1 MNERTNDCIC
11 ILQEFV
17 LGDHLS
23 ILLEM
28 SSPII
33 PLHRSY
39 YIGALQKHFS
49 CMDYTPP
56 TEEPSIVSTF
66 CFVEKIVFVCES
78 IYLTK
83 INDLHRYMESIVS
96 LRQLQKTL
104 QNRSHADT
112 KTRLW
117 EWMHESW
124 QHYTSLLPVYFD
136 RVLVTAQP
144 LYQFQTTEMTCERDA
159 RIWQFLRQQEKLG
172 GPATAVAVVL
182 DAVGTQNLHVERGFV
197 LGNGNTSNSTVTP
210 KSSSGLTTDARIIW
224 PAVYLR
230 NSLFLSSDRSSGVAS
245 NSGSR
250 SSSRNSFGALA
261 PPTRPSLS
269 NLGSNASTAAAAASG
284 KQSSSMTSKLLQYG
298 ADADASATQWPHT
311 EWASLASCL
320 AETTIEEDEDESL
333 ADSTLTGGA
342 VLSVRMAHEPTAATF
357 REDAGSLV
365 KQPALDSLAAA
376 MKSAENQDSAF
387 WKFIPGLSNVWK
399 AQETSQETDSSRRN
413 SFSQLSG
420 LQGMALGS
428 QTSTFHVVSLSSFL
442 SLVVIVKP
450 DALDGNFLRRRSRL
464 NDEEIQDFLNTMAEN
479 LRVSQ
484 RFLPRCLPKQHKRG
498 RQLSDSLLDLPTE
511 VVADEMVM
519 SVVLRRVKGAFGL
532 GPSSPLQNKHRGFSI
547 LPQQRPKGYSSRGDS
562 SVGSE
567 SNASFTESAAAL
579 FLGDD
584 LAGLMERV

>member
-1 MNERTNDCIC
+1 
-11 ILQEFV
+11 
-17 LGDHLS
+17 
-23 ILLEM
+23 M

-33 PLHRSY
+33 PLQRAY
-39 YIGALQKHFS
+39 RCTPKALLVYGLYPTDRGAVDRVH
-49 CMDYTPP
+49 
-56 TEEPSIVSTF
+56 I

-104 QNRSHADT
+104 QNRSHPDS

-159 RIWQFLRQQEKLG
+159 QIWQFLRQQEKLG

-269 NLGSNASTAAAAASG
+269 NLGSIPSTAAAASG